1 MTLLRG
7 LLAAFAILFVV
18 PVLASSAW
26 WALTE
31 RPSQW
36 NRAIWTSAGILP
48 PADREK
54 AAVYILAARTGGMK
68 GAISLHSWIVLKRPG
83 EARYERYDKVGW
95 GQPVRRNHRDAD
107 GYWYSNEPFVVH
119 AVEGEA
125 AAALLPQ
132 FDAAIAAYPYGQTG
146 GYHIWPGPNSNS
158 FVAHVL
164 DAVPD
169 FGGRLPPHAV
179 GRDFAPG
186 WGRFGPTPDGR
197 DFRAS
202 LGGYA
207 GITVGLASG
216 LEINILGLVA
226 GFDVARLGVKLPGV
240 GTLALW

>member
-1 MTLLRG
+1 MTLMRS
-7 LLAAFAILFVV
+7 LLAAFAILFLL

-48 PADREK
+48 PPDVND

-107 GYWYSNEPFVVH
+107 GYWYSNRPFVVH

-125 AAALLPQ
+125 AQALLPQ
-132 FDAAIAAYPYGQTG
+132 FDAAIAAYPYGRAG
-146 GYHIWPGPNSNS
+146 GYHIWPGPNSNT

-164 DAVPD
+164 DAVPE

-179 GRDFAPG
+179 GRDYAPG
-186 WGRFGPTPDGR
+186 WGRFGSTPDGQ

-207 GITVGLASG
+207 GITFGWASG
-216 LEINILGLVA
+216 LEVNILGLVA
-226 GFDVARLGVKLPGV
+226 GLDFARLGVKLPGV
-240 GTLALW
+240 GLVALR